1 MHKISKD
8 FEFSASHQLAGL
20 PAEHPCSRLHGHNYT
35 VRLSLTGDLNEI
47 GFVHDY
53 RALAPFKAWLDDTL
67 DHRHLNEI
75 LDGNPTAERM
85 SRIMANKALELLALP
100 DRVHVVTVA
109 VSETPKT
116 WAEYSVH
123 IVSENDSERY
133 RWAGEGK

>member
-8 FEFSASHQLAGL
+8 FQFSASHQLAGL
-20 PAEHPCSRLHGHNYT
+20 PDDHPCSRLHGHNYT
-35 VRLSLTGDLNEI
+35 VRLSLTGELNEI

-53 RALAPFKAWLDDTL
+53 RALAPFKDWLDNTL
-67 DHRHLNEI
+67 DHRHLNDI
-75 LDGNPTAERM
+75 LEGNPTAERM
-85 SRIMANKALELLALP
+85 SRIMANKALELLGLP
-100 DRVHVVTVA
+100 ETVSQVTVA

-123 IVSENDSERY
+123 IVSEQDAERY